1 MTIKKLDEVF
11 FENTNTCG
19 CFDDNDELIAYHI
32 TPDGGYVIHTKFYDT
47 PVIDE
52 ETLEETGEVIKG
64 YTDSYIVIRSNYDFK
79 ENPFD
84 IYAVKKGDENNG

>member
-11 FENTNTCG
+11 FENTNTRG
-19 CFDDNDELIAYHI
+19 CFNDDGELIAYHI
-32 TPDGGYVIHTKFYDT
+32 TPDDDYVLHTKFYDT

-52 ETLEETGEVIKG
+52 KTLEETGEVIKG

-79 ENPFD
+79 TNSYD
-84 IYAVKKGDENNG
+84 IYAVKKETV

>member
-1 MTIKKLDEVF
+1 MINKKLDKIF

-32 TPDGGYVIHTKFYDT
+32 TPNDDYVLHTKFYDM
-47 PVIDE
+47 PVINE

-64 YTDSYIVIRSNYDFK
+64 YTDSYIVIRSNYDFEK
-79 ENPFD
+79 NPFD
-84 IYAVKKGDENNG
+84 IYTILAADA